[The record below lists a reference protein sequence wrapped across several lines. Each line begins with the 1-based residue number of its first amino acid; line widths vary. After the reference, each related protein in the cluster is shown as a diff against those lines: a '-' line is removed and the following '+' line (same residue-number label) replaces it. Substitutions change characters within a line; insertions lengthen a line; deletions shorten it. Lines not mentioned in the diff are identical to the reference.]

1 MNFQLPE
8 VDFRNRSDKRTFD
21 IHCTEAASGNFPY
34 TFVAH
39 EDDVKADW
47 LREIQEHSEEDR
59 ELTKFFHSVNP
70 KLLACLRKPL

>member
-1 MNFQLPE
+1 MIRCFQLPD
-8 VDFRNRSDKRTFD
+8 VDFRNRSDKKTFD
-21 IHCTEAASGNFPY
+21 IHCTEASSGNFPY

-59 ELTKFFHSVNP
+59 KSQV
-70 KLLACLRKPL
+70 KLFLYEGDLEE